1 MVSGSFFFVVKEDS
15 TNRGFYASHETKI
28 ESIHKICYDKLN
40 SHSFVFGNAGDR
52 MDLLKDKIKP
62 IYFKYLVAA
71 SGSAMVVSVFGM
83 VDAMMVGQYH
93 GPVGTAALAV
103 FSPLW
108 SIIYCLGLLAGIGG
122 SVLFANHRG
131 RGDEEEAQQY
141 FTLTVLYGAVLSIL
155 AMAGIGIFQNQL
167 FRLFGAD
174 DQLLELAKLY
184 LKPIW
189 FAIPCCVFSNIL
201 SAYLR
206 NDNNPT
212 LATKAVIIG
221 GICNCIGDYVCVFVL
236 DMGIFGAGLAT
247 ALAQFVAIGIMLI
260 HFVRKENTLRFVKPW
275 NAWKKIGGISITGF
289 ASAVSDL
296 SLGIVGVFFNRQI
309 MKYLGPDAL
318 SVYGIITQ
326 VTAFAQCIAYGTGQ
340 AAQPIISQN
349 HGAGQYFRIQECT
362 KYSLYASCGMGL
374 FWTGLMLA
382 FPVVI
387 MNFFMDA
394 TPAVALIAPRILRI
408 YGLSYLI
415 LPFNIFATYY
425 FQAMMKPN
433 ISLMASVARGVM
445 ISGVVIFL
453 LPAFFGPD
461 SIWYAMLITE
471 LIMAVFGVYF
481 IARYNSQ
488 PK

>member
-1 MVSGSFFFVVKEDS
+1 MDIL
-15 TNRGFYASHETKI
+15 R
-28 ESIHKICYDKLN
+28 
-40 SHSFVFGNAGDR
+40 DR
-52 MDLLKDKIKP
+52 IKP
-62 IYFKYLVAA
+62 LYFKYLAA
-71 SGSAMVVSVFGM
+71 SSGSAMVVAIFGL
-83 VDAMMVGQYH
+83 VDAMMVGRYH
-93 GPVGTAALAV
+93 GPIGTAALAV

-108 SIIYCLGLLAGIGG
+108 SIIYCLGLLSGIGG

-131 RGDEEEAQQY
+131 RGDEKEAQQY
-141 FTLTVLYGAVLSIL
+141 FTLTVLYGAVLSVL
-155 AMAGIGIFQNQL
+155 AMAGIGIFRNQL

-206 NDNNPT
+206 NDNHPT

-221 GICNCIGDYVCVFVL
+221 GVYNCIADYVCVFTL
-236 DMGIFGAGLAT
+236 DLGIFGAGLAT
-247 ALAQFVAIGIMLI
+247 ASAQFVAIGIMLT
-260 HFVRKENTLRFVKPW
+260 HFGRKQNTLRFVNPVS
-275 NAWKKIGGISITGF
+275 AWRKIGNISITGF

-296 SLGIVGVFFNRQI
+296 SLGIVGIFFNRQI
-309 MKYLGPDAL
+309 MKYLGSDAL

-349 HGAGQYFRIQECT
+349 YGAGQYSRIRECT
-362 KYSLYASCGMGL
+362 KYSLYTSFVMGL
-374 FWTGLMLA
+374 FWMGLMAA
-382 FPVVI
+382 FPVTI

-394 TPAVALIAPRILRI
+394 TPAVAEIAPRILRI

-433 ISLMASVARGVM
+433 ISLTASIARGVVV
-445 ISGVVIFL
+445 SGAAIML
-453 LPAFFGPD
+453 LPVVLGAD
-461 SIWYAMLITE
+461 SIWFAMLITE
-471 LIMAVFGVYF
+471 LVMAVFGMYY
-481 IARYNSQ
+481 ISRYH
-488 PK
+488 KEAEA